1 MCITLYQWW
10 CALWDKSQFTGGM
23 CPVRVLS
30 ASEEKT
36 TRGTNELW
44 ERERLWAREKHKR
57 KEYLIT
63 VVEGCWE
70 ELARDSTWI
79 AASRSGK
86 DESSICKKK
95 EQKDKEETKDG
106 NKKKKLYKFCI
117 VTRLKD
123 RRTVTESMSRRFVE
137 IFVQLRKRDRTTK

>member
-57 KEYLIT
+57 REYLIT
-63 VVEGCWE
+63 VVEGWWE

-95 EQKDKEETKDG
+95 K
-106 NKKKKLYKFCI
+106 NKKIKKKRRMEIRKKKLYKFCI
-117 VTRLKD
+117 VTRLK
-123 RRTVTESMSRRFVE
+123 RSENCHRIHVLV
-137 IFVQLRKRDRTTK
+137 LRWNFCPT